1 MHVHLQAASNEI
13 TEAMPNLARA
23 PKGANCM
30 FSAAHL
36 SAQTG
41 EPKKETS
48 CGAADMTTGR
58 HMEDIK
64 SKKERPSLFD
74 AVLNSLTA
82 PGFYWVL
89 VVSEFMPPL
98 WLWLPPL
105 ATVEDL
111 KAS

>member
-1 MHVHLQAASNEI
+1 
-13 TEAMPNLARA
+13 
-23 PKGANCM
+23 
-30 FSAAHL
+30 
-36 SAQTG
+36 
-41 EPKKETS
+41 
-48 CGAADMTTGR
+48 MTTGR

-111 KAS
+111 KAP